1 MTMTMNNYTEY
12 CIKECKKGI
21 LKKTELID
29 TCDSIIDAVFD
40 MQAFIDNCIKTC
52 EKINNKE
59 VDKI

>member
-1 MTMTMNNYTEY
+1 MTMNNYTEY

-29 TCDSIIDAVFD
+29 TCDSVIDAVFD